1 MKKKVFSLLAV
12 LFFVT
17 STAFGQLND
26 FGIKVGGQS
35 AGAFSEQNEFSRV
48 AGFGIYGFADFG
60 LNQTL
65 FTTLDIGYT
74 QRGFTNSQ
82 IETDSMG
89 QKIQKVEATSKLSY
103 ISVTGFLNTSLSRES
118 PFYFGA
124 GPGIDYLIDSKA
136 GKFDFTSVTVKDN
149 TSEVLDDFVVGGSFI
164 AGIKDLSAMNT
175 DFRVELKYDVD
186 FTDSVSESAF
196 SYRNNALMLVIGLAL

>member
-1 MKKKVFSLLAV
+1 MKKKAFPLIAV

-17 STAFGQLND
+17 SSAFGQLNE
-26 FGIKVGGQS
+26 FGIKIGGQS

-65 FTTLDIGYT
+65 FATLDLGYT

-124 GPGIDYLIDSKA
+124 GPRIDYLIDSTA
-136 GKFDFTSVTVKDN
+136 GTFEFTSVTVEDN
-149 TSEVLDDFVVGGSFI
+149 TSEGLEDFVMGGSFI